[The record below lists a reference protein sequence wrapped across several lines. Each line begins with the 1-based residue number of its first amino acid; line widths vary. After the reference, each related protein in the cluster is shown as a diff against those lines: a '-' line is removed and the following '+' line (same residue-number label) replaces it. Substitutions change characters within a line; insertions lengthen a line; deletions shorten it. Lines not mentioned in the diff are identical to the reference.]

1 MYIFHLI
8 RENKELIYINQV
20 DEYINSILDQK
31 FDYKLDEMDDSI
43 NSKLNA
49 RFNKMAAAIHNN
61 FDRMHTDNLETKNYL
76 ADISHQIKTPLTS
89 LQINN
94 EILAQLDMIGPD
106 EKSFLDINDK
116 QIERLKWLTDSIL
129 KLSKLKNNTIKL
141 TRQEVDFSQI
151 IEEFTHV
158 LEPILIEKNIKLV
171 GYGLSTKFTV
181 DPDWT
186 KEGILNI
193 VKNASEHC
201 FENTDIEI
209 RAEDNV
215 SYKSISITNK
225 GPKIQIEDMN
235 KIFER
240 FYKISNSTKSDSV
253 GIGLNLSKKIIEM
266 QGGTISV
273 HNQEDGV
280 KFTILSSLKNDELTV
295 FRRRNI
301 GFIFQFFNLVPVLDV
316 YENIKMPLYLDKFDL
331 EEREIY
337 DLCQSLGIKDKMH
350 AYPNELS
357 GGSQQRVSIARAL
370 VAKPKIIL
378 ADEPTGNLDTKNSE
392 EVIKLLKL
400 YSKKYGI
407 TVLLVTHDLN
417 IAAQSDRIIK
427 MEDGKIQE

>member
-8 RENKELIYINQV
+8 RKNKELIYINKV

-43 NSKLNA
+43 YSKLNA
-49 RFNKMAAAIHNN
+49 RFNKMAAAIHKN
-61 FDRMHTDNLETKNYL
+61 FDRMEADNLDTKNYL

-301 GFIFQFFNLVPVLDV
+301 GFIFQFFNLVPILDV

-331 EEREIY
+331 E
-337 DLCQSLGIKDKMH
+337 
-350 AYPNELS
+350 
-357 GGSQQRVSIARAL
+357 
-370 VAKPKIIL
+370 
-378 ADEPTGNLDTKNSE
+378 
-392 EVIKLLKL
+392 
-400 YSKKYGI
+400 
-407 TVLLVTHDLN
+407 
-417 IAAQSDRIIK
+417 
-427 MEDGKIQE
+427 